1 MHELGLSEGLL
12 ATVVDVA
19 GDRPVSRVRVSIGAL
34 QRVVPDSLEF
44 GFRLVAEG
52 TVCESATLEIH
63 PLPVRVRCMACGVE
77 SRSDEEPVGCPVC
90 GAGTIEMLGGAEVL
104 LDEVEIAG
112 SPPMVIRRAGLEGR
126 RRRTNTDDPF
136 GGVDPAVTDRTRGE
150 GGRTCR

>member
-19 GDRPVSRVRVSIGAL
+19 GDRAVTRVRVSIGAL

-52 TVCESATLEIH
+52 TVCEAARLEIL

-77 SRSDEEPVGCPVC
+77 SRSDEEPVGCPAC
-90 GAGTIEMLGGAEVL
+90 GAGSIEMLGGAEVL
-104 LDEVEIAG
+104 LDEVELAG
-112 SPPMVIRRAGLEGR
+112 DPPTVIRRAGLE
-126 RRRTNTDDPF
+126 
-136 GGVDPAVTDRTRGE
+136 VTE
-150 GGRTCR
+150 SAHEHEH

>member
-19 GDRPVSRVRVSIGAL
+19 GDRPVTRVRVSIGAL

-52 TVCESATLEIH
+52 TVCEAATLEIH
-63 PLPVRVRCMACGVE
+63 PLPVRVRCRACGVE

-90 GAGTIEMLGGAEVL
+90 GAGTIEMLG
-104 LDEVEIAG
+104 
-112 SPPMVIRRAGLEGR
+112 R
-126 RRRTNTDDPF
+126 PF
-136 GGVDPAVTDRTRGE
+136 SSWIGTGGVRSAADVKQYLGVGASLVAMGTGALADPRLPERIVQDLERSHG
-150 GGRTCR
+150 